1 MSRHL
6 RNSSCSSAVQRP
18 VALGMDLASRAR
30 ALFWALLGAFGPA
43 TVLDVNDAKSFFSAA
58 AFATVLGAVVVVRA
72 GAAGV
77 MAAGPAGVGAFTDIN
92 LWAGGLVL
100 SPKGEKRCGE
110 SAAGFWAMQVIN
122 TAILYVQD
130 ALDIATNLV
139 PNFAAKHAPANSRV
153 LKSESPY
160 VSKRQQAPSF
170 GRGTPKKMMDSKNQ
184 RQSEARLPSRR
195 HIPH

>member
-30 ALFWALLGAFGPA
+30 APVWALLEVFGGAS
-43 TVLDVNDAKSFFSAA
+43 VLDVNVGQSFFSAA
-58 AFATVLGAVVVVRA
+58 ACSAVPGAVVVLRA

-92 LWAGGLVL
+92 LVEGLVL
-100 SPKGEKRCGE
+100 PEKGEKRCGD

-122 TAILYVQD
+122 TASVYVQD
-130 ALDIATNLV
+130 ALCV
-139 PNFAAKHAPANSRV
+139 
-153 LKSESPY
+153 
-160 VSKRQQAPSF
+160 
-170 GRGTPKKMMDSKNQ
+170 
-184 RQSEARLPSRR
+184 
-195 HIPH
+195 

>member
-43 TVLDVNDAKSFFSAA
+43 TVLDVNEAESLFSAA

-77 MAAGPAGVGAFTDIN
+77 MAAGPAGVGAIIDIN
-92 LWAGGLVL
+92 LGGGLVL
-100 SPKGEKRCGE
+100 PLKGEKRCGE

-130 ALDIATNLV
+130 ALDIATNTG

-153 LKSESPY
+153 LESESPY
-160 VSKRQQAPSF
+160 LF
-170 GRGTPKKMMDSKNQ
+170 
-184 RQSEARLPSRR
+184 
-195 HIPH
+195 

>member
-77 MAAGPAGVGAFTDIN
+77 MAAMASGVGAFN
-92 LWAGGLVL
+92 FVGGELECVL
-100 SPKGEKRCGE
+100 PLKGEKRCGE
-110 SAAGFWAMQVIN
+110 SAAGLRAMQDIN
-122 TAILYVQD
+122 TATLYVRD
-130 ALDIATNLV
+130 ALVVATKNRLFCPRRTLKTQTHFFQFV
-139 PNFAAKHAPANSRV
+139 FQGSHADNI
-153 LKSESPY
+153 
-160 VSKRQQAPSF
+160 
-170 GRGTPKKMMDSKNQ
+170 
-184 RQSEARLPSRR
+184 RR
-195 HIPH
+195 HVPWDE